1 MDLVGTVRPNGV
13 GIDMGAYEYV
23 PYSVFVPSVEG
34 YPQEAATT
42 AIREADLTLGA
53 VTETFNDS
61 VPSGNVISQN
71 PAGGAEAVSG
81 SAVTLL
87 VCKKSGVPDIVGE
100 LRSDA
105 EADIVAAGLVVGEV
119 TERYDD
125 NVRKD
130 RVIRQ
135 TPAAGTELATGS
147 PVNFVVSLGKEPAE
161 TSAVPNVVNT
171 PSTSARAA
179 IASAGFVVG
188 AVTEK
193 YDDVI
198 PAGWVIAQ
206 SPAGG
211 EERAAGTPVD
221 LVVSL
226 GKYLGPNADEVR
238 ALLAALFEEADTD
251 GDGKLSWEEAL
262 AAVPSLSRAVFDEL
276 DTNTDG
282 YLDRAELGLPEEGE
296 GEGEGEGEPPLPPT
310 AEEVLALL
318 AAGFNAAD
326 TNGDGR
332 ISYAEAL
339 AAIPRLTLAVF
350 NELDTDGDGALSRAE
365 LGLDE
370 EAGCF
375 GCQKSGFTLTDLR
388 NRLGDLFLGGLALSL
403 LAVSGRRTT

>member
-1 MDLVGTVRPNGV
+1 VLAGRVIRQSPEAGEEVDAGTPVDLVVSRGPEPVTMPNLV
-13 GIDMGAYEYV
+13 GKTRTAAQGLLAAVQLREGSITYEYSDTV
-23 PYSVFVPSVEG
+23 ARDIV
-34 YPQEAATT
+34 
-42 AIREADLTLGA
+42 L
-53 VTETFNDS
+53 
-61 VPSGNVISQN
+61 SQAKTPGSEV
-71 PAGGAEAVSG
+71 PAGTAVDFVVSRG
-81 SAVTLL
+81 VAPGV
-87 VCKKSGVPDIVGE
+87 VPDIVGE

-105 EADIVAAGLVVGEV
+105 EADIVAAGLAVGEV

-193 YDDVI
+193 YDDNI

-226 GKYLGPNADEVR
+226 GKYLGPNADEAR

-282 YLDRAELGLPEEGE
+282 YLDRAELGLPEEGC
-296 GEGEGEGEPPLPPT
+296 
-310 AEEVLALL
+310 
-318 AAGFNAAD
+318 
-326 TNGDGR
+326 
-332 ISYAEAL
+332 
-339 AAIPRLTLAVF
+339 
-350 NELDTDGDGALSRAE
+350 GA
-365 LGLDE
+365 
-370 EAGCF
+370 C
-375 GCQKSGFTLTDLR
+375 GCQKGDMTPGGLKQ
-388 NRLGDLFLGGLALSL
+388 RLGDLFLSALALSV
-403 LAVSGRRTT
+403 LAAFGRRGR